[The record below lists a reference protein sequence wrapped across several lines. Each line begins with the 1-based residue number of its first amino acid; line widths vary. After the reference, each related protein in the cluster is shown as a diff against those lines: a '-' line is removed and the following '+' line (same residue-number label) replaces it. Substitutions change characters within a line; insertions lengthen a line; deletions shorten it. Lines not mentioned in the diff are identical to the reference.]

1 MCNAFFLIFL
11 ITIQSLTIF
20 SIDYKQ
26 VNSRLGSSF
35 TLLLTSV
42 SFKWVV
48 NRSLPTVAYLTG
60 LDRYAI
66 TCIIYLS
73 LLAAWH
79 SIVASNFWL
88 DINAKYGKK
97 ISSLII
103 NI

>member
-1 MCNAFFLIFL
+1 VCNAFFLIFL

-79 SIVASNFWL
+79 SNFWL

-103 NI
+103 YLFL